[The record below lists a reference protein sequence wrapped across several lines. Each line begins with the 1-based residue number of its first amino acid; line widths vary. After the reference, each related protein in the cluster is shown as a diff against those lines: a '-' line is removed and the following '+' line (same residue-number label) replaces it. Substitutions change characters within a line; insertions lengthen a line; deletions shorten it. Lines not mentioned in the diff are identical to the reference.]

1 VLVVAAGLA
10 CLSLAASI
18 HGGKGAAAAAAAAAP
33 PAAATID
40 WPAARRQARLDAD
53 GAGARYA
60 GMLAGV
66 RRKMSTIAIPVLLP
80 AEAELASDL
89 ELFPNGAF
97 YSASCSYEGM
107 SVLVTGSGRAFAV
120 SPRAAREAGGLPSPS
135 PDGVSVTP
143 TESGL
148 EASFS
153 RFGASYSVALDC
165 RRPGDRRCAAPGYL
179 RGLVS
184 RMVVLIPGA
193 AG

>member
-1 VLVVAAGLA
+1 
-10 CLSLAASI
+10 LSLAASI

-53 GAGARYA
+53 GAGAGARYA

-107 SVLVTGSGRAFAV
+107 SVLVTGSGRVFAV
-120 SPRAAREAGGLPSPS
+120 SPKAARGAGDLPAPS

-143 TESGL
+143 TEAGL